1 MSLKPG
7 LVLCFLQH
15 EEDILMLH
23 RQFPPNQGLWNGV
36 GGHIHPGETPSEAV
50 TREVA
55 EETGYHIK
63 KPQFV
68 GLLTWDGFEIPP
80 GGIVIFTSEV
90 PHRDFLNNHEGVLSW
105 KSQTWAC
112 SAPEVVD
119 NIHVFLP
126 KVLAGEKPQHYH
138 FSYKNGERVR
148 DRITDLPTN
157 FDLDQPYK
165 PEDEILEDQRGCF
178 LLSSDKGRLQLEII
192 KEFLSKRSYWAKE
205 RTLDVI
211 ESSIQHSVCLGI
223 YHNGLQVAFARL
235 VTDKSTFAWLADVY
249 VDDALQGKGLGKWM
263 LKTICRYVDL
273 KGIKRTV
280 LATKDAQEFYET
292 YGDFEVLASP
302 EMWMSR
308 KGPVVD

>member
-1 MSLKPG
+1 
-7 LVLCFLQH
+7 
-15 EEDILMLH
+15 
-23 RQFPPNQGLWNGV
+23 LWNGV

-192 KEFLSKRSYWAKE
+192 KE
-205 RTLDVI
+205 
-211 ESSIQHSVCLGI
+211 SVCLGI